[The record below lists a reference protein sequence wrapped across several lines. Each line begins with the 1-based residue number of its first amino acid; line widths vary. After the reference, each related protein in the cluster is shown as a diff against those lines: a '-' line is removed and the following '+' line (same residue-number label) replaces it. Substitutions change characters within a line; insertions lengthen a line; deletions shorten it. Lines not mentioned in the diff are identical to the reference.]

1 MLLEQGDVSQLTLDY
16 DTRWRARHVVSNP
29 RYSTRALNETK
40 VPPFIKKLNKF
51 MESCKRYKVDNSK
64 PRYNDFYRKYIKFD
78 TFSKRI
84 TYLKT
89 LTNTLLA
96 DHMDS
101 KGWDSKQP
109 GCRFT
114 GC

>member
-1 MLLEQGDVSQLTLDY
+1 
-16 DTRWRARHVVSNP
+16 
-29 RYSTRALNETK
+29 
-40 VPPFIKKLNKF
+40 